1 MVTRAYTI
9 LLVAGEA
16 SGDAHGA
23 DLIAALRRQNPAVRC
38 IGVGGPKM
46 RAEGQEQL
54 FDLSVHA
61 VVGLIEVLKHYF
73 KFRRFF
79 HQVLDLA
86 RLEQPDAVVLIDY
99 PGFNLRLA
107 AKLRKLIPDSK
118 LIYYISPQVWA
129 WKAGRAFTMA
139 QVLDRLLVLFPFEVE
154 WFGKKVPGFSV
165 EWVGHPLA
173 DRVKNDEGGE
183 LDEQR
188 IALLPGSR
196 RAEIGKH
203 LPVLWE
209 AARKISLK
217 KSGLTFVWIAP
228 NAALKAFGEKL
239 VAGLESPNFHFEVH
253 ADYQRTHLSRCGLAL
268 VASGTASLECAFLR
282 VPQIVIYKV
291 NRLTYW
297 VGRAVVKLPYLSMV
311 NVLAGKPVVP
321 ELIQDDFTPA
331 KLAEKALGL
340 LEWPERRRKMQAEMA
355 EVIAGLGGPGA
366 SGRAAAA
373 VLKELEKTAD

>member
-1 MVTRAYTI
+1 MANKAYTI

-23 DLIAALRRQNPAVRC
+23 DLIAALRRQNPGVRC

-54 FDLSVHA
+54 FDLSAHA

-86 RLEQPDAVVLIDY
+86 RREQPDGVVFIDY

-107 AKLRKLIPDSK
+107 AKLRRILPRSR

-129 WKAGRAFTMA
+129 WKAGRVFMMS

-154 WFGKKVPGFSV
+154 WFNQRVPAFPV
-165 EWVGHPLA
+165 EWVGHPFA
-173 DRVKNDEGGE
+173 DRGRNEEGPD
-183 LDEQR
+183 LDPQR

-196 RAEIGKH
+196 RAEIAKH

-217 KSGLTFVWIAP
+217 KDGLTFVWIAP
-228 NAALKAFGEKL
+228 NAAMKAFGEKR
-239 VAGLESPNFHFEVH
+239 VAKLESPNFQFEIH
-253 ADYQRTHLSRCGLAL
+253 ADYQRTHLARCGLAL

-311 NVLAGKPVVP
+311 NVLAGKAVVP
-321 ELIQDDFTPA
+321 ELIQDAFTP
-331 KLAEKALGL
+331 KKVAETALDL
-340 LEWPERRRKMQAEMA
+340 LEWPEQREKMQADMA

-366 SGRAAAA
+366 SERAAAA
-373 VLKELEKTAD
+373 VLKELD